1 MPGSGLCQ
9 SCRLLITSPVT
20 KGSDVNILG
29 VKWGHWIVT
38 PPCWSQNCRV
48 SLPRMRLPP
57 GASLVP
63 PPTPVRTGGEEPGS
77 LLSHLQVVSCSE
89 ARCWHHH
96 PVRADADAARCPG
109 HSNLFPISVH
119 SYRQERPGG
128 VSSLSFFSQVWLL
141 PGPFGVSQSLL
152 SKRGK
157 NCCIHPRMTVLAA
170 LVTSLCSV
178 FLDLLL

>member
-1 MPGSGLCQ
+1 MLGSGLCQ

-29 VKWGHWIVT
+29 VKWEHWIVT
-38 PPCWSQNCRV
+38 PPRWSQNCRV
-48 SLPRMRLPP
+48 SLPRMHLPP

-63 PPTPVRTGGEEPGS
+63 PPRPSVRTGGEEPGS

-89 ARCWHHH
+89 ARCWHCH
-96 PVRADADAARCPG
+96 PVRADADA
-109 HSNLFPISVH
+109 NLFPIFVH

-128 VSSLSFFSQVWLL
+128 VSSLSFFRQVWLL

-157 NCCIHPRMTVLAA
+157 TCCIHPRMTVLAV